1 MNKHYYEAMA
11 DAAEFQARSYE
22 CEARA
27 CRLKGE
33 SRREKF
39 YLNLAYNYHES
50 AASYQAMANDYDKV

>member
-39 YLNLAYNYHES
+39 YLDLADNYHES
-50 AASYQAMANDYDKV
+50 AASYQIL